1 MSYYKVMVNDR
12 IIDVLTQLIYVKC
25 DKRHPGDIFVCDDA
39 STAEGFLSAD
49 RSMVYREQGMPI
61 SVEEF
66 DTVVLTE
73 IDKFEYN
80 QLKALTLK
88 TPQEIIDAYTLSLVE
103 GGYV

>member
-1 MSYYKVMVNDR
+1 MTYYKVMVNDR

-25 DKRHPGDIFVCDDA
+25 DKRHGDIFVCDKS

-49 RSMVYREQGMPI
+49 RSMVYREQGMP
-61 SVEEF
+61 VGVKEF

-88 TPQEIIDAYTLSLVE
+88 TPQEIIDAYTLSHVE

>member
-1 MSYYKVMVNDR
+1 MNYYKVMINDR
-12 IIDVLTQLIYVKC
+12 VIDVLTQLVYVKC
-25 DKRHPGDIFVCDDA
+25 DKRHGDIFVCDNP

-49 RSMVYREQGMPI
+49 RSTVYREQGMPI
-61 SVEEF
+61 GVKEF
-66 DTVVLTE
+66 DTVELME

>member
-1 MSYYKVMVNDR
+1 MSYYKVMIDDR
-12 IIDVLTQLIYVKC
+12 VVDVLTEILYVKC
-25 DKRHPGDIFVCDDA
+25 DKRHGDIFCCDDA
-39 STAEGFLSAD
+39 SHAEGFLSAD
-49 RSMVYREQGMPI
+49 RSTVYREQGMPI
-61 SVEEF
+61 GLKEF
-66 DTVVLTE
+66 DTVTLVE